1 MNGATKIHQLKVKS
15 RDTERQFHIGAHFDQ
30 LREKIREF
38 GDVRLLIV
46 DPLTAYLGD
55 VDSNPDPDPNSPPTQ
70 AKKSERSVVE
80 MRSRGTR

>member
-15 RDTERQFHIGAHFDQ
+15 RDTERQFHIGAHLDQ
-30 LREKIREF
+30 LREKIRDF

-55 VDSNPDPDPNSPPTQ
+55 ANSNPDLNSPPTQ